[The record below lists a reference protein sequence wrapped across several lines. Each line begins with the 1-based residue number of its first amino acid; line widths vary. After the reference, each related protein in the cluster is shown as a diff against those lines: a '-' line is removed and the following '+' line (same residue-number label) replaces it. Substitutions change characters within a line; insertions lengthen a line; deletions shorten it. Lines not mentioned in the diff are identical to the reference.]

1 MITRRYMVFLWLA
14 PLLGMSWLTI
24 CILDPDPGRGVSETL
39 GIGYFFG
46 SMFAHTT
53 LAAAWNAFGP
63 GPLVWRL
70 PLSQV
75 WVAMLALGVGINVG
89 LNGGPEE
96 AVLIVGGCFFL
107 QWLLLQFPFWGL
119 ALGYGLRLQYI
130 DDEGANPREHQFQ
143 IRQLLIV
150 TTIVAIV
157 FGIGR
162 AIIAATGEHIN
173 FRGEAPIFIFLAV
186 AAIVLTLPLL
196 LAVLMRSYWIP
207 AVVVALVL
215 IGLATAWEVPLLR
228 LVHSGAGPKVQDF
241 IAINGF
247 TAAVMLAALTVVRLN
262 GYSLATGKG

>member
-1 MITRRYMVFLWLA
+1 MVSSRYRVFLWLA
-14 PLLGMSWLTI
+14 PLLGLNWLTL
-24 CILDPDPGRGVSETL
+24 CILEPDPGRGLSETL
-39 GIGYFFG
+39 GLGYFFG

-70 PLSQV
+70 PLSLV
-75 WVAMLALGVGINVG
+75 WVTMLGLAIGINVG
-89 LNGGPEE
+89 LNGGPDE
-96 AVLIVGGCFFL
+96 AALVIGGLLGL

-119 ALGYGLRLQYI
+119 ALGYGLRLRHI
-130 DDEGANPREHQFQ
+130 DDEGTDPREHQFQ

-162 AIIAATGEHIN
+162 AIIVATGENIN

-196 LAVLMRSYWIP
+196 LAALMRSYWFP
-207 AVVVALVL
+207 AVLVALVL

-241 IAINGF
+241 IAINAF
-247 TAAVMLAALTVVRLN
+247 TAAAMLASLTVVRLS
-262 GYSLATGKG
+262 GYSLATGRS